1 MLAATTIENS
11 FMESELAANF
21 CYTYK
26 GEVQSQ
32 MRLMLNLQTRVENCK
47 PAWPYKNLEECFLDW
62 TCISYKWCIYTY
74 IVFTRCYIMREVLQ
88 VCTTLASF
96 YKYVEEGIC
105 DLDLGLLVIS
115 LVLKHPK
122 QNMNFIFLTPNI
134 QFTNLGS
141 AN

>member
-1 MLAATTIENS
+1 MFSGLDLYFIQMVYIHIYSLYKMLHYER
-11 FMESELAANF
+11 
-21 CYTYK
+21 
-26 GEVQSQ
+26 G
-32 MRLMLNLQTRVENCK
+32 
-47 PAWPYKNLEECFLDW
+47 
-62 TCISYKWCIYTY
+62 
-74 IVFTRCYIMREVLQ
+74 LQ
-88 VCTTLASF
+88 VCTTLASS